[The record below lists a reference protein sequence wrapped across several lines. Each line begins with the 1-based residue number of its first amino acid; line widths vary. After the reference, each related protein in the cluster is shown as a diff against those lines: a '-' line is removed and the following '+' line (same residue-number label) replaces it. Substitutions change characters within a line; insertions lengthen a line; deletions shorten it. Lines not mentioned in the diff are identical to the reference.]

1 MDIEREFAQV
11 KNRLEVLEAALGVV
25 TLTNR
30 TSSSGDI
37 RVGSTTLTPE
47 LSIVGSYAN
56 ENGVGFVFDTTKGL
70 YYMEQ
75 LTHFKKF
82 YEQLRALIVWLDDFA
97 NGIDNAAG
105 SAVPQDGG
113 KIALTTLAT
122 AVKAMNPSLKQA
134 ITTLQELLP

>member
-1 MDIEREFAQV
+1 MDIERELAQV
-11 KNRLEVLEAALGVV
+11 KNRLEVLEAALSVV
-25 TLTNR
+25 STANR
-30 TSSSGDI
+30 SNSNGDI
-37 RVGSTTLTPE
+37 KIGTTTLTPE
-47 LSIVGSYAN
+47 LSTASSYAN
-56 ENGVGFVFDTTKGL
+56 ESGMGFVFDTTQGL
-70 YYMEQ
+70 LYIEQ
-75 LTHFKKF
+75 LAHFKKF
-82 YEQLRALIVWLDDFA
+82 YEQLQALIVWLDDFA